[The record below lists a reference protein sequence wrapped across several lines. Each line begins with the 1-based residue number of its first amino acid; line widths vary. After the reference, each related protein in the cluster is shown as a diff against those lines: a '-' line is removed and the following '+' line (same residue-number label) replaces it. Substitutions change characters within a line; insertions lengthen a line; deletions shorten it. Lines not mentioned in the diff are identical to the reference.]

1 MLPLDCEQ
9 AFDPARE
16 EEFFSALPA
25 RPAVF
30 QVEPWHKGAQ
40 PYLLRTADLR
50 RRLER
55 LLRAPDALSK
65 RLNLREFAARIR
77 YRLTGSAF
85 EQSLVHYQHTRA
97 LFPRRYRDL
106 TRLRPP
112 ALLKVNLANAYP
124 RCYVTRRIVANPA
137 KGQIAGGGPTLAR
150 LRRAAPPKLSPTSSS
165 TCSRF
170 AGARSRSG
178 ATQAFPA
185 ACI

>member
-9 AFDPARE
+9 EFDPARE

-30 QVEPWHKGAQ
+30 LVEPWHKGAQ

-97 LFPRRYRDL
+97 LFPRRDRKS
-106 TRLRPP
+106 TRLNSSHGYISY
-112 ALLKVNLANAYP
+112 AVFCLK
-124 RCYVTRRIVANPA
+124 
-137 KGQIAGGGPTLAR
+137 KKK
-150 LRRAAPPKLSPTSSS
+150 KLSDMGVVTS
-165 TCSRF
+165 
-170 AGARSRSG
+170 
-178 ATQAFPA
+178 
-185 ACI
+185 